1 MRCRFGRCWGVGR
14 RFKEVLTVT
23 GASQWGCGSGFLT
36 GEPALPRIAAL
47 FHEPSRMSQVA
58 AAPIPWTDPARQQA
72 FNAWLQSRPAG
83 LGLRPDTLRSASA
96 DASFRR
102 YFRID
107 AAQGSLIIMDAPPS
121 HEDCRP
127 FVAVA
132 RLLASGE
139 VGVPRI
145 LDWDEAQG
153 FMLLSDL
160 GAHTLLSTLDVAQ
173 PHDAGNRARYNA
185 ALDELVRLQAVPAN
199 DLPPCDDALL
209 QRELDLFPDWY
220 FTQLRGQVLDD
231 KAREVLSR
239 SFALIK
245 AQVLAQPVVL
255 VHRDYHSRN
264 LMADPADAQARP
276 GVIDFQDAVRGPV
289 TYDLV
294 SLLRDAY
301 VMWDE
306 DVQLDYA
313 VRYWEKARKAGLP
326 VPEDFGDFWRD
337 FEWMGLQ
344 RHIKVLGIFA
354 RLAIRDGK
362 QQYLADIP
370 RVWTYAHRV
379 ASRYQGLGPLA
390 RLLEQAEADHG
401 GLRTEVGFTF

>member
-1 MRCRFGRCWGVGR
+1 
-14 RFKEVLTVT
+14 
-23 GASQWGCGSGFLT
+23 
-36 GEPALPRIAAL
+36 
-47 FHEPSRMSQVA
+47 MSQ
-58 AAPIPWTDPARQQA
+58 APAMSPTPASAIAWADPARQRA
-72 FNAWLQSRPAG
+72 FEAWLAG
-83 LGLRPDTLRSASA
+83 LAAGQGLLPETVRSASA

-102 YFRID
+102 YFRVDTQDGRSRIV
-107 AAQGSLIIMDAPPS
+107 MDAPPS

-127 FVAVA
+127 FVSVC
-132 RLLASGE
+132 RLLEAGG
-139 VGVPRI
+139 VGVPHI
-145 LDWDEAQG
+145 LAWDEPQG

-160 GAHTLLSTLDVAQ
+160 GGHTLLSTLKASE
-173 PHDAGNRARYNA
+173 PFDAGNRARYLC
-185 ALDELVRLQAVPAN
+185 ALDELVRIQGVSA
-199 DLPPCDDALL
+199 DGLPPYDDALL

-220 FTQLRGQVLDD
+220 LTQLRGQVLDEPTRQMLGQ
-231 KAREVLSR
+231 A
-239 SFALIK
+239 FGLIK
-245 AQVLAQPVVL
+245 AQVLGQASVL

-264 LMADPADAQARP
+264 LMADAADPQARL

-313 VRYWEKARKAGLP
+313 VRFWEKARKAALP

-344 RHIKVLGIFA
+344 RHLKVLGIFA
-354 RLAIRDGK
+354 RLALRDGK
-362 QQYLADIP
+362 RQYLDDIP

-390 RLLEQAEADHG
+390 RLLEQAEAAHG
-401 GLRTEVGFTF
+401 GIQTQVGFTF

>member
-1 MRCRFGRCWGVGR
+1 MSR
-14 RFKEVLTVT
+14 
-23 GASQWGCGSGFLT
+23 S
-36 GEPALPRIAAL
+36 PAWRL
-47 FHEPSRMSQVA
+47 FVPTFRNESCSMSQA
-58 AAPIPWTDPARQQA
+58 AAPITWTDPEREQA
-72 FNAWLQSRPAG
+72 FRAWLHSRQADFG
-83 LGLRPDTLRSASA
+83 LQVDSVRAASA

-102 YFRID
+102 YFRVD
-107 AAQGSLIIMDAPPS
+107 THEGTLIIMDAPPS
-121 HEDCRP
+121 HEDCSP
-127 FVAVA
+127 FVSVA
-132 RLLASGE
+132 GLLSSGD
-139 VGVPRI
+139 VGVPRV
-145 LDWDEAQG
+145 LDWDAAQG

-160 GAHTLLSTLDVAQ
+160 GEHTLLSTLDPEQ
-173 PHDAGNRARYNA
+173 PHAPGNRARYNA
-185 ALDELVRLQAVPAN
+185 ALDELVRLQAVSAEG
-199 DLPPCDDALL
+199 LPPYDDALL

-220 FTQLRGQVLDD
+220 LTKLRGQELDA
-231 KAREVLSR
+231 KAREVLDR
-239 SFALIK
+239 AFALIK

-264 LMADPADAQARP
+264 LMADPTDAQARL
-276 GVIDFQDAVRGPV
+276 GVIDFQDAVQGPV

-306 DVQLDYA
+306 DVQIDHA

-326 VPEDFGDFWRD
+326 VPDDFGDFWRD

-344 RHIKVLGIFA
+344 RHLKVLGIFA

-362 QQYLADIP
+362 QQYLGDIP

-390 RLLEQAEADHG
+390 HLLERAEADHG
-401 GLRTEVGFTF
+401 GVRTQVGFTF

>member
-1 MRCRFGRCWGVGR
+1 
-14 RFKEVLTVT
+14 
-23 GASQWGCGSGFLT
+23 
-36 GEPALPRIAAL
+36 
-47 FHEPSRMSQVA
+47 MSQ
-58 AAPIPWTDPARQQA
+58 APITWTDPARQQA
-72 FNAWLQSRPAG
+72 FNAWLQSRSASF
-83 LGLRPDTLRSASA
+83 GLRPDTLRSASA

-102 YFRID
+102 YFRVD
-107 AAQGSLIIMDAPPS
+107 AAEGSLIIMDAPPS

-132 RLLASGE
+132 RLLASGD
-139 VGVPRI
+139 VAVPRI

-160 GAHTLLSTLDVAQ
+160 GAHTLLSTLEVDQ
-173 PHDAGNRARYNA
+173 PHAAGNRARYNSA
-185 ALDELVRLQAVPAN
+185 MDELVRLQAVSAEA
-199 DLPPCDDALL
+199 LPPYDDALL

-220 FTQLRGQVLDD
+220 FTQLRGQALDD
-231 KAREVLSR
+231 KAREVLDR

-264 LMADPADAQARP
+264 LMVDPVDAQARL

-306 DVQLDYA
+306 DVQIDYA
-313 VRYWEKARKAGLP
+313 VRYWEKARQAGLP
-326 VPEDFGDFWRD
+326 VPADFGDFWRD

-362 QQYLADIP
+362 QQYLGDIP

-401 GLRTEVGFTF
+401 GIRTQVGFTF